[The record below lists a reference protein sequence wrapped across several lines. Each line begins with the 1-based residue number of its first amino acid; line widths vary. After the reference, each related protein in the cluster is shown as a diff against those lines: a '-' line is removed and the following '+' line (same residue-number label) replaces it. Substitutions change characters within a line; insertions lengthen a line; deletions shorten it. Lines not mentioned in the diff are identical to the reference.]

1 MNDLNMNRLPV
12 PTWNQ
17 CGVNSAPKAAAL
29 PAVPADDWG
38 EVNLAFTLPAGVGEA
53 EKDFTTFAESGMGAE
68 TDAFLLGNANVRS
81 ALTVAEGVEVNDPVQ
96 FEVTLDA
103 AHPTALSV
111 FSLDAK
117 AHSSVTLVQVVRGD
131 AENGVAASLTRIRTG
146 EGAHVKL
153 VQIQLLGSKARR
165 WNAVAVEEGPGAK
178 VEQVRV
184 ELGGSLSACGTR
196 AMLGTPKSEYD
207 LDAVYFSGED
217 AVLDYNDVS
226 VHTAKDTLCEM
237 HTAGVLTGNADKILR
252 GTIDFRRGA
261 KRGVG
266 HESED
271 VLLFSPHARNRTAPL
286 ILCGEE
292 EVEGQHAAS
301 IGRLDEAKLYYL
313 RSRGL
318 NEAQARRLMVDARFA
333 PAIEKIPLEA
343 LREEVRAEAARRL
356 DETC

>member
-53 EKDFTTFAESGMGAE
+53 EEDFTTFAESGMGAE

-103 AHPTALSV
+103 AHPTALS
-111 FSLDAK
+111 
-117 AHSSVTLVQVVRGD
+117 
-131 AENGVAASLTRIRTG
+131 
-146 EGAHVKL
+146 
-153 VQIQLLGSKARR
+153 SKARR

-207 LDAVYFSGED
+207 LDAV
-217 AVLDYNDVS
+217 
-226 VHTAKDTLCEM
+226 
-237 HTAGVLTGNADKILR
+237 
-252 GTIDFRRGA
+252 
-261 KRGVG
+261 
-266 HESED
+266 
-271 VLLFSPHARNRTAPL
+271 
-286 ILCGEE
+286 
-292 EVEGQHAAS
+292 
-301 IGRLDEAKLYYL
+301 
-313 RSRGL
+313 
-318 NEAQARRLMVDARFA
+318 
-333 PAIEKIPLEA
+333 
-343 LREEVRAEAARRL
+343 
-356 DETC
+356 